1 MRSRANAHVV
11 LPKEWSSTMRTH
23 GIIEIS
29 LNTEHNPVIMRI
41 VQTGYGLDCGVFLQ
55 WGEDLINC
63 PPDVWCPPN
72 VWEEGRSTDIS
83 GQFVNISPSCEDLTK
98 IIESIPLEDV
108 DEFFQEF
115 IRFMQED
122 VSNEPF

>member
-1 MRSRANAHVV
+1 MRFGPHAHVV

-55 WGEDLINC
+55 WGEDLIEC
-63 PPDVWCPPN
+63 PPDVWA
-72 VWEEGRSTDIS
+72 EGRSTDIS
-83 GQFVNISPSCEDLTK
+83 GQFVNISPSCGDLAA
-98 IIESIPLEDV
+98 IIESIPLEAV
-108 DEFFQEF
+108 DGFFQEF

-122 VSNEPF
+122 ISNEPF